1 MPTNQEP
8 TIQLDKFMKVMG
20 MVSTGG
26 HAKLVIQDGE
36 VLLNGIIET
45 RRKKKL
51 RAGDE
56 VSFNGQTLV
65 VEFE

>member
-1 MPTNQEP
+1 MATNKEP

-26 HAKLVIQDGE
+26 QAKLVIQDGN
-36 VLLNGIIET
+36 VLLNGAVET

-51 RAGDE
+51 RSGDE

>member
-1 MPTNQEP
+1 MSTQEEP
-8 TIQLDKFMKVMG
+8 IIQLDQFMKITG
-20 MVSTGG
+20 MVGTGG
-26 HAKLVIQDGE
+26 QAKMVIQDGA
-36 VLLNGIIET
+36 VLLNGVVET

-56 VSFNGQTLV
+56 VTFNGQTLI